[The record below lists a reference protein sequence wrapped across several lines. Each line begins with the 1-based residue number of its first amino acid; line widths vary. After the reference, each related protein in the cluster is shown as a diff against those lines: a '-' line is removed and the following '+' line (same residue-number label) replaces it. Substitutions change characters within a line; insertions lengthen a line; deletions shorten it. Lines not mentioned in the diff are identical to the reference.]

1 MSDTIT
7 GLKNRL
13 DQLERT
19 AAVTWTVDPA
29 IRAMSDEEIDR
40 RVREILSQHPPD
52 RDDELDDRPGS
63 SGDGDLSQRA
73 LYQQVRETLAR
84 RAPSQ

>member
-1 MSDTIT
+1 MRT
-7 GLKNRL
+7 N
-13 DQLERT
+13 LERRVAALER
-19 AAVTWTVDPA
+19 AAVETWTVDPA

-40 RVREILSQHPPD
+40 RVREILSRHPPD